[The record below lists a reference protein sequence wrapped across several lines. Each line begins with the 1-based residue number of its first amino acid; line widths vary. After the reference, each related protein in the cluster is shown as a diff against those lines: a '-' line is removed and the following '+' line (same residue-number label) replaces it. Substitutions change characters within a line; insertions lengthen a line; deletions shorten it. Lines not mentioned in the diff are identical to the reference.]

1 MMSHSE
7 SIPPPDRGA
16 VDFPKGSSL
25 WPGENSDFP
34 ADAPALAMA
43 SDTTFADET
52 LVATGLGLANAHL
65 VIWDGKKQHE
75 VEPTHATDDRLMAVL
90 PSEIE
95 RGALLIWPTRDG
107 VKGRPFRINAPVV
120 WWSRVEGSILRVFG
134 RNLSLSESPSR
145 VWLDGVSFQGW
156 VDVLSASEW
165 QLTARLQEDLP
176 PGDYKFQ
183 CHNGTGS
190 EWGWSAPA
198 ILKIPQPNAAVSTEI
213 INPGDWGA
221 VADGK
226 TDCANALQACIDSAS
241 QRGGTI
247 RLAAGTYRISRPL
260 RIPASRFPVQL
271 LGAGAGTHH
280 WTREEDRHVIE
291 GVHTILT
298 GPADAAPLPELL
310 HVEAVGSRLEGISF
324 INGVD
329 GACQRC
335 VTVAAARVEVRRCMF
350 ITPDAMPKV
359 VPEMRVPHS
368 IESAALHLE
377 ASDSSFIVVEDCEFH
392 HLGIGIQI
400 GRRDA
405 SGAPVFTNDVRISGC
420 RFSGYFP
427 GLYCMGEKVPIF
439 FSGFRC
445 ISVVTMAGK
454 RVIVENNTMRG
465 ADRTHGRTLNRMFLS
480 VNSANRHLFVSGN
493 RGTDVGHHASLG
505 PGLDENMGE
514 QLMFHFRYPDGGIF
528 RVNEADAGSVTLD
541 LADPSLRGE
550 VTSKNFD
557 GNTLFIA
564 VTTPLGS
571 KVPEDV
577 GCNHHWMVL
586 VCDGR
591 GLGQF
596 RIVTGIERSEH
607 GARLL
612 LDSPWLVAPD
622 SGSRIVLQACY
633 HQNHVVGN
641 HVDTGGVDA
650 EHKSHGTLFWFNSI
664 ENIVADNEYRNLS
677 GGVIWNH
684 GYRNPTAWNLTT
696 HNTFAHIHGYSG
708 DTSLTPAC
716 WVNHYRAFQRWPE
729 PGERVAYSIGEI
741 CRHNRGEVVD
751 TAAYLHTRFE
761 NWQAPEQNYVPHD
774 KGGIILGVVEHCRF
788 REARQGIVLSSPA
801 NGVLLRANRIET
813 LDAQSPPVL
822 DEATGMPHTGE
833 LWLSAILSG

>member
-1 MMSHSE
+1 MMTQAAGMPHPE
-7 SIPPPDRGA
+7 A
-16 VDFPKGSSL
+16 NSSL
-25 WPGENSDFP
+25 WPGENSDSP
-34 ADAPALAMA
+34 ANAPALAMA

-52 LVATGLGLANAHL
+52 LVATGLGLANARL
-65 VIWDGKKQHE
+65 VIWDGKTHHE
-75 VEPTHATDDRLMAVL
+75 VEPKHATDDRLMAVL

-120 WWSRVEGSILRVFG
+120 WWSRVEGSSLRVFG

-145 VWLDGVSFQGW
+145 VWLEGVSFEGW
-156 VDVLSASEW
+156 VDVLSASDW

-198 ILKIPQPNAAVSTEI
+198 ILRIPQPNAAVSTEI
-213 INPGDWGA
+213 INPSDWGA
-221 VADGK
+221 VADGT
-226 TDCANALQACIDSAS
+226 TDCANALQACMDSAS

-247 RLAAGTYRISRPL
+247 QLAAGTYRISRPL
-260 RIPASRFPVQL
+260 RIPASGFPVQL

-298 GPADAAPLPELL
+298 GPADAAPLSALL
-310 HVEAVGSRLEGISF
+310 HVEAEGSKLEGISF
-324 INGVD
+324 LNGVD

-335 VTVAAARVEVRRCMF
+335 VTVVAARVEVKRCMF

-359 VPEMRVPHS
+359 APEMRVPHS
-368 IESAALHLE
+368 VESAALHLE

-427 GLYCMGEKVPIF
+427 GLYCMGDKVPIF
-439 FSGFRC
+439 YSGFRC
-445 ISVVTMAGK
+445 ISVVAVATQ
-454 RVIVENNTMRG
+454 RVIIENNTMRG
-465 ADRTHGRTLNRMFLS
+465 ADRIRGRTLNRMFLS
-480 VNSANRHLFVSGN
+480 VNSANRHLFISGN

-514 QLMFHFRYPDGGIF
+514 QILFHFRYADGGIF
-528 RVNEADAGSVTLD
+528 RTKEAGEGSVTLD

-557 GNTLFIA
+557 GNTLFID

-571 KVPEDV
+571 KIPDDV
-577 GCNHHWMVL
+577 GKNERWMVL
-586 VCDGR
+586 VCEGR

-596 RIVTGIERSEH
+596 RVVTGIQREENEV
-607 GARLL
+607 RLL
-612 LDSPWLVAPD
+612 LDRPWRVAPD
-622 SGSRIVLQACY
+622 SSSRIVLQVCY

-641 HVDTGGVDA
+641 QVDTGGVDE
-650 EHKSHGTLFWFNSI
+650 EHKSHGTVFWFNSI
-664 ENIVADNEYRNLS
+664 ENIVAENEYRNLA

-696 HNTFAHIHGYSG
+696 RNTFAHIHGYSG

-729 PGERVAYSIGEI
+729 PHERVAYSIGEI
-741 CRHNRGEVVD
+741 CRHNQGEDVD

-761 NWQAPEQNYVPHD
+761 NWKAAEQNYVPHD
-774 KGGIILGVVEHCRF
+774 KGGIILGVVEHCQF
-788 REARQGIVLSSPA
+788 RKARQGIVLSSPA
-801 NGVLLRANRIET
+801 NGIMVRCNRVET
-813 LDAQSPPVL
+813 SDTQASSVF
-822 DEATGMPHTGE
+822 DESSGMPHAGE
-833 LWLSAILSG
+833 LFLNG